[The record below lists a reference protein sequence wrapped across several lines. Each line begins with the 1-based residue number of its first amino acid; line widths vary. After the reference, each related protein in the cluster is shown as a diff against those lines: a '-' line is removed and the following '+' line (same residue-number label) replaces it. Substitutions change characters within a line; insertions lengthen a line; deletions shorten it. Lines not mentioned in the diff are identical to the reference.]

1 MPNPQEDTSMPE
13 QPTTLVTKPVLEPL
27 LETADLKSLL
37 RIGTRTLTRFIA
49 TGHIPPPMKVGSCNR
64 WRLRDIQAYL
74 ERQERERE
82 GRRGVTR
89 GRAPDHA
96 EAGAN

>member
-1 MPNPQEDTSMPE
+1 MQK
-13 QPTTLVTKPVLEPL
+13 QPTPLVSKPVLEPL

-37 RIGTRTLTRFIA
+37 RIGSRTLTRFIA
-49 TGHIPPPMKVGSCNR
+49 TGHIPPPLKVGSCNR
-64 WRLRDIQAYL
+64 WRLKDIQAYL

-89 GRAPDHA
+89 ERTPDHL